1 MKTLK
6 CEKCGGFTEHLF
18 NGSQEICGVCLLAYV
33 HSDEEI
39 LNEIRKR
46 GYNGEILD

>member
-18 NGSQEICGVCLLAYV
+18 NGSCEICKWCLKIYQF
-33 HSDEEI
+33 SDEEI

-46 GYNGEILD
+46 GYNNE